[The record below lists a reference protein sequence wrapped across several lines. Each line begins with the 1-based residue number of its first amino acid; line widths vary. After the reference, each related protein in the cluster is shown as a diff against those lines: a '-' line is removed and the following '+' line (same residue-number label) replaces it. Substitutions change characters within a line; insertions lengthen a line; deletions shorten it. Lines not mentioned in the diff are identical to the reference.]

1 MLDTNYLLTTWV
13 VWNVIAPTLQ
23 YFRIPWEIEKVKIN
37 SSERREESSLAVS
50 IVKII
55 HQPLSTLS
63 WVLTIST
70 KCEIVVHMKIFC
82 FMWSDWRKSYHTVRI
97 VAVSSSTTFDFSLM
111 SPPIAAYS
119 DHYYGGF
126 VCDICIWPHHHHWP
140 GSQYDWK
147 TQGELLHLLLL
158 TPPSPTI
165 ITSSLTMMDGWLKSE
180 PSSGVG
186 VVIIDNDGWI
196 IERWAA

>member
-1 MLDTNYLLTTWV
+1 MNVLELWRKQRNPCVLDTNYLLTTWV

-97 VAVSSSTTFDFSLM
+97 VAASSSTTFDFSLM
-111 SPPIAAYS
+111 SPAHCY
-119 DHYYGGF
+119 
-126 VCDICIWPHHHHWP
+126 
-140 GSQYDWK
+140 
-147 TQGELLHLLLL
+147 LLWSLLWWFCVWHLHM
-158 TPPSPTI
+158 TSS
-165 ITSSLTMMDGWLKSE
+165 SSLT
-180 PSSGVG
+180 
-186 VVIIDNDGWI
+186 
-196 IERWAA
+196 R